1 MSDVQ
6 HAKSASTSTFLTALV
21 LNGVV
26 FAVEL
31 VAFTILRPRFKAVYE
46 PRTLTPIKTKRV
58 NELSAGLLSWPL
70 AVIKADYKDI
80 QHVNGVDS
88 YFFVRF
94 IRLMCKI
101 FLPIWLI
108 SWAVL
113 MPVTSIKTS
122 VPGHSGLDI
131 FIFGNVANT
140 KTDRYAAHVI
150 LACLFTVWILY
161 NIKHE
166 MSNFITTRQ
175 HYLISAER
183 ASSVQATTVLI
194 TGIPAKYLSEEA
206 LLQMY
211 SHLPGG
217 VKKIWLNRDLKELPD
232 LYDRRA
238 QATNKL
244 ESAENALLKTAIK
257 LRNKKLKKEAK
268 AAEKSGAAPNSESV
282 VTEGRPLTHP
292 SIEDPEGNV
301 SLAEK
306 LVPQDQRPSHRLPA
320 GFMPFSLP
328 LIGKKVDTI
337 EWARDEIVA
346 TNELLAQGRAQI
358 GSEAP
363 GKELPHRPSSD
374 VDGDSSESKADT
386 KTHKNTV
393 LSHEYPLLSSAFITF
408 NQQIAAHIALNALS
422 HHEPY
427 RMAGRYAD
435 VAPDDVIWGNLG
447 MNAYEQK
454 VRMIISYAATAG
466 LIIFWAIPV
475 AFIGILSNIH
485 GLCVTYSWLAWLCKL
500 PSVVVGIIQGV
511 LPAVLLAVLMMLLPI
526 ILRLLAR
533 FEGIPKRTGL
543 ELSLM
548 SRYFIFQVVHSFL
561 IVTISSG
568 IVAALPGLAKNPG
581 SAVSILAQNLPQAS
595 VFFLTYIILQGL
607 SGTAAGFLQLV
618 TLILYYVKLIILGS
632 TPRSIYGLKYGARS
646 VAWGTLY
653 PTITLLVV
661 IALAYS
667 IIAPIINGLFFVAFA
682 LFYLMYKY
690 LFLWVFEQP
699 ISSDT
704 GGLFFPKAIK
714 HIFVGLYIQQV
725 CLAGL
730 FFLTQDENKKQ
741 SALAE
746 GVVMV
751 ILIVFTI
758 FFQMMISDSY
768 GPLIHS
774 LPLSLTDRIGTT
786 SLQDSKGSQDVADS
800 EKVAIAADPE
810 AQNAT
815 GRGKGKATSTDDD
828 EPSPDEMKPREQIDY
843 GFAHPA
849 ASRPQR
855 TIWMANDTLGL
866 AAEEVAAMKRR
877 GIDVSTEDA
886 LMDAKGAVTIQGP
899 PPDEESRA

>member
-1 MSDVQ
+1 V
-6 HAKSASTSTFLTALV
+6 TALV
-21 LNGVV
+21 FNGLV
-26 FAVEL
+26 FVVEL

-46 PRTLTPIKTKRV
+46 PRTLTPIETKRV
-58 NELSAGLLSWPL
+58 GEIGAGIFSWPL
-70 AVIKADYKDI
+70 AVIKSDYNDI
-80 QHVNGVDS
+80 QKVNGMDS

-94 IRLMCKI
+94 IRMMCKI
-101 FLPIWLI
+101 FLPIWLL

-113 MPVTSIKTS
+113 MPVTSINTS
-122 VPGHSGLDI
+122 VAGHSGLDI
-131 FIFGNVANT
+131 FIFGNIENT
-140 KTDRYAAHVI
+140 KTDRYAAQLI
-150 LACLFTVWILY
+150 MAWLFTFWIWY
-161 NIKHE
+161 NIKYE
-166 MSNFITTRQ
+166 MSNFITMRQ
-175 HYLISAER
+175 HFLISPEH

-194 TGIPAKYLSEEA
+194 TGIPAKLLSEAA

-217 VKKIWLNRDLKELPD
+217 VKKIWLNRDLKELPE

-238 QATNKL
+238 SAINKL

-257 LRNKKLKKEAK
+257 LRNKRLKKEAK
-268 AAEKSGAAPNSESV
+268 AAKKSGAAAPNSESA
-282 VTEGRPLTHP
+282 VTEGRPLKNP
-292 SIEDPEGNV
+292 SIDDPEGNV

-306 LVPQDQRPSHRLPA
+306 LVPQNKRPSHRLPA

-328 LIGKKVDTI
+328 FIGKKVDSI
-337 EWARDEIVA
+337 EWARDEVVA
-346 TNELLAQGRAQI
+346 TNELLARGRAQI

-363 GKELPHRPSSD
+363 GKELPHRPSSGAD
-374 VDGDSSESKADT
+374 ADASKSDT
-386 KTHKNTV
+386 KGDKHTV
-393 LSHEYPLLSSAFITF
+393 LSHEYPPLNSAFITF
-408 NQQIAAHIALNALS
+408 NQQIAAHMAKNALS

-427 RMAGRYAD
+427 KMAGRFAD
-435 VAPDDVIWGNLG
+435 VAPEDVIWANLG

-454 VRMIISYAATAG
+454 IRIVISYAVTAA

-485 GLCVTYSWLAWLCKL
+485 GLCVTYSWLSWLCKL

-526 ILRLLAR
+526 ILRALAR

-548 SRYFIFQVVHSFL
+548 TRYFIFQVVHSFL

-568 IVAALPGLAKNPG
+568 IIAALPGLVKAPG
-581 SAVSILAQNLPQAS
+581 SAVSLLAQNLPQAS

-618 TLILYYVKLIILGS
+618 TLILYYVKLILLGS
-632 TPRSIYGLKYGARS
+632 TPRSIYGLKFGARS

-653 PTITLLVV
+653 PSITLLVV

-667 IIAPIINGLFFVAFA
+667 IIAPIINGLFFVAFV
-682 LFYLMYKY
+682 LFYLLYKY
-690 LFLWVFEQP
+690 LFLWVLEQP
-699 ISSDT
+699 ASNET
-704 GGLFFPKAIK
+704 GGLFFPKAIQ

-730 FFLTQDENKKQ
+730 FLLTQNEKKKQ
-741 SALAE
+741 SALPE
-746 GVVMV
+746 GILMVV
-751 ILIVFTI
+751 LIIFTI
-758 FFQMMISDSY
+758 FFQIMISDSY
-768 GPLIHS
+768 GPLINS
-774 LPLSLTDRIGTT
+774 LPLSLTDRIQTAPLLDTRESHDTDG
-786 SLQDSKGSQDVADS
+786 S
-800 EKVAIAADPE
+800 EKRAAVAVDPE
-810 AQNAT
+810 SQVGA
-815 GRGKGKATSTDDD
+815 GSDKGKAASTEDD
-828 EPSPDEMKPREQIDY
+828 EPSPDDMKPREQIDY

-855 TIWMANDTLGL
+855 VIWMANDTLGL
-866 AAEEVAAMKRR
+866 AAEEVSALKHR

-886 LMDAKGAVTIQGP
+886 QMDAKGEVTIQGP
-899 PPDEESRA
+899 PPDDESRA